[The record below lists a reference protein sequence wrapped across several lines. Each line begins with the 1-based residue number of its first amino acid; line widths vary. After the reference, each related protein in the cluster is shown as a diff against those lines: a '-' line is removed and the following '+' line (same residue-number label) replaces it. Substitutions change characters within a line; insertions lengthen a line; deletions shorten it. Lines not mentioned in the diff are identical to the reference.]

1 MKYAFPLAAVIAL
14 ILIALIG
21 VQIPGMQ
28 YLFGVFIPYVA
39 TMVFVAGFIY
49 RVYNWGKSPVP
60 FRIPTTCGQGF
71 SLRLNTYMT
80 DSINRRAI
88 IFVYL
93 S

>member
-49 RVYNWGKSPVP
+49 RVYK
-60 FRIPTTCGQGF
+60 
-71 SLRLNTYMT
+71 
-80 DSINRRAI
+80 D
-88 IFVYL
+88 
-93 S
+93 